1 MFASFCLLSAALA
14 DDCLTD
20 DQDRTLKTTV
30 MSLDATLKVTTTS
43 LNIAAMFKEEPDK
56 SNLEQASKIISAVDD
71 DLVTKMTGIVESTC
85 GTCSQISKSVGDISQ
100 DLEKTM
106 TDIEPDWKTNPIYA
120 SVTSAV
126 NMILAIVPDFCPQYK
141 LGRPFDGNG
150 TSPDGVPC
158 LTPDQDRDL
167 HTAIMA
173 VDATLKVTTSSLDI
187 ASMWKEGEEKENLE
201 KASKIIGAVDTDLVE
216 KMTSVVENTC
226 GTCSM
231 ISTSVKDL
239 VKDLEDTMTDIEP
252 EWKMNPIYTSV
263 VTAVNMILGIIPNFC
278 PSMDLAKEELFIP
291 AHILSSLA
299 KRLL

>member
-30 MSLDATLKVTTTS
+30 MSLDATLKVTATS
-43 LNIAAMFKEEPDK
+43 LNIAAMFKTGDDQA
-56 SNLEQASKIISAVDD
+56 NLQKAADIITSVDN
-71 DLVTKMTGIVESTC
+71 DLVTKMTDIVEQTC
-85 GTCSQISKSVGDISQ
+85 GTCSQISKSVGDISK
-100 DLEKTM
+100 DLEDTM

-126 NMILAIVPDFCPQYK
+126 NMILAIVPDFCPSMK
-141 LGRPFDGNG
+141 LATPLFDDANN
-150 TSPDGVPC
+150 TVPC

-173 VDATLKVTTSSLDI
+173 VDATLKITTSSLDI
-187 ASMWKEGEEKENLE
+187 AAMWKDGDEKMKLQN
-201 KASKIIGAVDTDLVE
+201 ASTIIAAVDKDLVE
-216 KMTSVVENTC
+216 KMTAVVEDTC
-226 GTCSM
+226 GTCSK
-231 ISTSVKDL
+231 ISGAVKML
-239 VKDLEDTMTDIEP
+239 VQDLEDTMTDIEP
-252 EWKMNPIYTSV
+252 EWKSNPIYTSV

-278 PSMDLAKEELFIP
+278 PSYKFLAP
-291 AHILSSLA
+291 AKFLRSLT